1 MSLPAISSTPAGTLP
16 TANIHPHGHG
26 HKKGL
31 DLDSLTDPSSTS
43 ASQTPTGSTQS
54 VFGRLFNSLV
64 EAIGAKPV
72 LSALTAPAIAAA
84 TPSQAVA
91 PPVGS
96 NVNTKA

>member
-1 MSLPAISSTPAGTLP
+1 MSLPAISSTPAGILP
-16 TANIHPHGHG
+16 AANIHPHGHG

-54 VFGRLFNSLV
+54 VFSRLFNSIV
-64 EAIGAKPV
+64 DMIGAKPV

-84 TPSQAVA
+84 SPSQAA
-91 PPVGS
+91 AQPLGS